1 MLVSDF
7 TVKKRSSRKSVV
19 EFDSEAADGDK
30 ETEGAA
36 VETSNE
42 HHKYFGSFS

>member
-1 MLVSDF
+1 MPLRLDDWF

-19 EFDSEAADGDK
+19 ELNSEADNDDK

-36 VETSNE
+36 VAIQLS
-42 HHKYFGSFS
+42 